1 MTFLL
6 RNFWGAG
13 KTGDKAKPRTVNTKK
28 GEGHIIVVGASPLD
42 SAGKPIV
49 LLGRCLDING
59 VLYLKFQV

>member
-1 MTFLL
+1 M
-6 RNFWGAG
+6 
-13 KTGDKAKPRTVNTKK
+13 NTKK